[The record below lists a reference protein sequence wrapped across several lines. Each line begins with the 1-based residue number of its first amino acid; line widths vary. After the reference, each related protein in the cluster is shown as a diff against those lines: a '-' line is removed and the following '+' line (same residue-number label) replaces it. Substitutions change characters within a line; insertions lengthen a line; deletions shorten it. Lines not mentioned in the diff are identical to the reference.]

1 MLIGSA
7 CVVAIIRIVTMMPF
21 IHSNDFT
28 WYKVTIA
35 KWWYVAH
42 GYKHLTMLIS
52 SCSMVEINVGV
63 ICACLPIMR
72 PLLIKAFPGIFST
85 VENSGYK
92 GSGTGGSYGMDSMGK
107 RKKNIRPWDHLT
119 TIDNTATRC
128 EEGDRESIQ
137 AIVNK
142 GEHAYG
148 NEPGSGEQ
156 EAHELEG
163 IVKSTE
169 LTVQYDRGR
178 N

>member
-1 MLIGSA
+1 MLIG
-7 CVVAIIRIVTMMPF
+7 
-21 IHSNDFT
+21 
-28 WYKVTIA
+28 Y
-35 KWWYVAH
+35 
-42 GYKHLTMLIS
+42 
-52 SCSMVEINVGV
+52 SMVEINVGV

-72 PLLIKAFPGIFST
+72 PLLIKVFPRLFGT
-85 VENSGYK
+85 VDNSGYK
-92 GSGTGGSYGMDSMGK
+92 DSGSGGSYGLDSMGK
-107 RKKNIRPWDHLT
+107 RKKNIRRWDHLT

-142 GEHAYG
+142 GEHVYE
-148 NEPGSGEQ
+148 NEPGSGQGEG
-156 EAHELEG
+156 HELEG